1 MENLIGAAV
10 LVVLVGG
17 AAAYLIRAKRSGV
30 KCVGCPAGGACHNS
44 QKVKRKKLKGSVIA
58 RKTMMIS
65 GMHCARCVQS
75 VSENLNRIEGVSA
88 QADLEKGCARLA
100 FDREVEENVLIQ
112 AVEKAGFTVT
122 SIQG

>member
-17 AAAYLIRAKRSGV
+17 AVAYLIRAKRRGV
-30 KCVGCPAGGACHNS
+30 KCVGCPAGGTCHNS
-44 QKVKRKKLKGSVIA
+44 QKVKRKKLEGSVID

-75 VSENLNRIEGVSA
+75 VSDELNRIEGCLLYTSDA
-88 QADLEKGCARLA
+88 AD
-100 FDREVEENVLIQ
+100 D
-112 AVEKAGFTVT
+112 
-122 SIQG
+122 